1 MTAAPAIHLAGLVH
15 RYGTLE
21 VLRGVDLEI
30 RGPGCFGF
38 LGVNGAGKTTTLRI
52 LVGFLEP
59 VAGSVRVLG
68 EPVDPGMPG
77 LRARMG
83 YLPQEP
89 AFHPWMTGEEVLMLT
104 GALHGFARR
113 EARRRVG
120 ELLERLDLAA
130 AARRRVGG
138 WSSGMRQR
146 LGIAG
151 ALFAS
156 PDLLLLDEPV
166 AALDP
171 LGRTAV
177 LALLKDLGR
186 CSTVFLSSHV
196 LADLE
201 RTCDH
206 VTILHQGRILA
217 SEPLASLEGRF
228 FQPVFEVEAGGD
240 PEALRAGLA
249 ALPSVD
255 LVEDAGPG
263 ATGTERVR
271 IWARNRDAAGQEVP
285 ALVAR
290 LGVPLRRFAAV
301 EPTLEEVFVRMVDGG
316 TP

>member
-1 MTAAPAIHLAGLVH
+1 MIPAIHLAGLAH
-15 RYGTLE
+15 RYGALE

-30 RGPGCFGF
+30 HGPGCFGF

-59 VAGSVRVLG
+59 TGGTVRVLG
-68 EPVDPGMPG
+68 EPVGPGMPG
-77 LRARMG
+77 VRARMG

-89 AFHPWMTGEEVLMLT
+89 AFHPWMTGEEALLLA

-113 EARRRVG
+113 EARRRAG
-120 ELLERLDLAA
+120 DLLERLDLTA

-146 LGIAG
+146 LGIAQ
-151 ALFAS
+151 ALLAA
-156 PDLLLLDEPV
+156 PELVLLDEPV

-171 LGRTAV
+171 LGRAAV
-177 LALLKDLGR
+177 LTLLRELGR
-186 CSTVFLSSHV
+186 TSTVFLSSHV

-228 FQPVFEVEAGGD
+228 FRPVFEIEADGD
-240 PEALRAGLA
+240 REALRTGLA
-249 ALPSVD
+249 ALPSVA
-255 LVEDAGPG
+255 LVEDAEP
-263 ATGTERVR
+263 TPRLRV
-271 IWARNRDAAGQEVP
+271 WARDRDAVGREVP

-301 EPTLEEVFVRMVDGG
+301 EPTLEEVFLRMLDGAS
-316 TP
+316 P